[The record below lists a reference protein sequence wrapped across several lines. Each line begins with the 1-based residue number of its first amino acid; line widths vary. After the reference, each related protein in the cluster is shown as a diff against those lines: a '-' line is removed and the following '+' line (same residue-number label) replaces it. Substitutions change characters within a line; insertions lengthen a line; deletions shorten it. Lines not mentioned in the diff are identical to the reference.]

1 MIENRKKVYILI
13 TGGFFV
19 YLIIYWKY
27 FESSSILPS
36 TEYLDAKS
44 ASDLEELYHGLMGQ
58 IQVKCNKITRVG
70 SYGDG
75 GWNVCLDNGYYP
87 KKPCLVYAFGIGL
100 DSSFDVEMKILY
112 GCEVHSF
119 DPFVPKSQIPYLLS
133 LNYHAIGISG
143 ETGIVNGTQFMTL
156 LDIRKHLNHTEKNIS
171 ILKMDVENDEW
182 NSLIKAM
189 YDGELDHVKQLLV
202 EFHSHFSA
210 ASKWNVHR
218 NALNV
223 VKKLMDFNFRI
234 FSIGK
239 NKACLYISDRDILL
253 TKCYNVHM
261 VKVS

>member
-44 ASDLEELYHGLMGQ
+44 ASDLEELYH
-58 IQVKCNKITRVG
+58 
-70 SYGDG
+70 
-75 GWNVCLDNGYYP
+75 
-87 KKPCLVYAFGIGL
+87 GIGL